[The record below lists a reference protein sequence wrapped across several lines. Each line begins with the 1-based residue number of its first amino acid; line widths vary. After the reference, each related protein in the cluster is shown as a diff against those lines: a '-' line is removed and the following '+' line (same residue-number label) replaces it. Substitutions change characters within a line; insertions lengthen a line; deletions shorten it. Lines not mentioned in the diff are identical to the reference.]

1 MPTGDVSLAQR
12 EEVFLFERQQEA
24 RTVVLETDKTVLGR
38 VVATEI
44 LKGSE
49 LYSLLAREKEEDVV
63 ALKTRVT
70 LPLGALVRAE
80 ATTLQDASLGW
91 SFLRSQPGGKWQLI
105 EHFEQVERT
114 QSGLKWE
121 VELSSCLL
129 PPLERELL
137 KVSNERDRL
146 VESIRRSFPGL
157 ALEPLT
163 ESQAENIARA
173 HWRLDDIENVRTE
186 LAEVGDSLTQAKK
199 ELLKVRDLR
208 SEMPRFSILARWSAT
223 KEVVQVGMAV
233 RSLQRRQSELQES
246 LHKLE
251 HHHGHKVTDEQVRRT
266 MSGCH
271 HVHDGLYRRFRE
283 LQSESMQ
290 CSKELDY
297 GRILIRTLK
306 TLGDRDV
313 TLTQTI
319 GVGAKPPPLPVL
331 RDAEAF
337 RLMKSPCVRVR

>member
-1 MPTGDVSLAQR
+1 MSAEPKEEIFFQR
-12 EEVFLFERQQEA
+12 QEEA
-24 RTVVLETDKTVLGR
+24 RTIALEPNQAVLGR
-38 VVATEI
+38 VVGTQM
-44 LKGSE
+44 LKE
-49 LYSLLAREKEEDVV
+49 AQMFSLLAREKEGDLI
-63 ALKTRVT
+63 ALQTRAT
-70 LPLGALVRAE
+70 LPLGALVSAE
-80 ATTLQDASLGW
+80 ATELQDASLGW

-114 QSGLKWE
+114 QSGIKWE
-121 VELSSCLL
+121 AELSSRLL

-137 KVSNERDRL
+137 KVSTERDRL

-157 ALEPLT
+157 PIEPLS
-163 ESQAENIARA
+163 ESEAEKIARA
-173 HWRLDDIENVRTE
+173 HWRLDDIENLGTE

-199 ELLKVRDLR
+199 EFLQVR
-208 SEMPRFSILARWSAT
+208 EMRAELPKLSFLARWSAT
-223 KEVVQVGMAV
+223 KEVVRAGMAV
-233 RSLQRRQSELQES
+233 RSLQKHQSELQET

-266 MSGCH
+266 ISGCH
-271 HVHDGLYRRFRE
+271 HIHDGLYRRFRE
-283 LQSESMQ
+283 LQAESMQ

-297 GRILIRTLK
+297 GRILVRTLK
-306 TLGDRDV
+306 TLGDREV

-337 RLMKSPCVRVR
+337 RLMKTPCVRIK